1 MTNAITTFV
10 SELTS
15 EQQTSLLSGMQ
26 RIQQRKTA
34 EDALL
39 AADLLEVQLRILKRP
54 DDAAFVRSLIRSIS
68 ESIR

>member
-39 AADLLEVQLRILKRP
+39 AADLLEVQLRILKLH
-54 DDAAFVRSLIRSIS
+54 DDAKEIRQIMDRIRSIHQ
-68 ESIR
+68 